1 MQRTIGVF
9 IANKIKDEIFAKPA
23 PVEEEDDGYA
33 AAPVAYED
41 PLDGE
46 VIYDDNGKPLGQ
58 AYRLR
63 DVAVYVVAGRNARPD
78 VELERAINDPDSEL
92 IIHREGRNI
101 TALVYIPEQVEYQAT
116 QRTRGFRPDDV

>member
-23 PVEEEDDGYA
+23 PVEDDEDGPA
-33 AAPVAYED
+33 ASIPYEA

-58 AYRLR
+58 AYRLP
-63 DVAVYVVAGRNARPD
+63 DVAVYVVAGRNVRPD

-92 IIHREGRNI
+92 IIHREGRAI

>member
-1 MQRTIGVF
+1 MMQRSIGVF

-23 PVEEEDDGYA
+23 QEDDQEQAGA
-33 AAPVAYED
+33 QVHYED

-46 VIYDDNGKPLGQ
+46 IIYDDNGKPLGQ
-58 AYRLR
+58 AYRLP
-63 DVAVYVVAGRNARPD
+63 DVAVYVVAGSNARPD

-92 IIHREGRNI
+92 IIHREGRTI